1 MGRDLDDLF
10 VIELR
15 HNISMLFIHHCS
27 VVRSSPIRQLGA
39 NHAPE
44 EGAVGIRTRLH
55 LVDGQ
60 ELVHFLPASYH
71 GPDVCH
77 FPIWPHLRDIH
88 LFDFTRLEDF
98 LVVAQDGLQEAK
110 PALPLFGQPVA
121 HYMEEV

>member
-1 MGRDLDDLF
+1 M
-10 VIELR
+10 
-15 HNISMLFIHHCS
+15 SMLFLHDGS
-27 VVRSSPIRQLGA
+27 VVRSRPLRQLGA

-44 EGAVGIRTRLH
+44 EGAVGIRSRLH
-55 LVDGQ
+55 LVNGQ

-98 LVVAQDGLQEAK
+98 LIVAQDGLQEAE